1 MKLDT
6 YLDKKIGAIVK
17 ADNDAARAKH
27 KSSGKL
33 SASGLNDPLQW
44 QMLHSLGIEGKE
56 PDEYTLRKFLRGNQV
71 EDWYVS
77 QIKPIETQKFVEYR
91 ETVGYVD
98 AIVDT
103 ALWDFPSGIIPFEI
117 KSVSNMKFKRIEKQG
132 LDAGHKLQAGF
143 YAICLQVPHFGISYV
158 ATDDYRIKT
167 FILDTADVKDEID
180 GIITKFLEQKALGIV
195 PKFEAR
201 EKWQENKDYNRYFS
215 WMELDEKGI
224 AEKLKVEKAIKE
236 KSGK

>member
-103 ALWDFPSGIIPFEI
+103 ALWDFPSGVIPFEI
-117 KSVSNMKFKRIEKQG
+117 KSVSNMKFKRIDKQG
-132 LDAGHKLQAGF
+132 PDKGHKLQAGF
-143 YAICLQVPHFGISYV
+143 YAVCLQVPHFGISYV

-167 FILDTADVKDEID
+167 FILDTHDIKEEID
-180 GIITKFLEQKALGIV
+180 GIVTKFLEQKKTGLV
-195 PKFEAR
+195 PKYEAR
-201 EKWQENKDYNRYFS
+201 EKWQSNPDYCRYPE

>member
-1 MKLDT
+1 MLKSDT

-17 ADNDAARAKH
+17 ANNDAQRANH

-44 QMLHSLGIEGKE
+44 QMLHSLGVETGEI
-56 PDEYTLRKFLRGNQV
+56 DEYTLRKFLRGNHV
-71 EDWYVS
+71 EDWYVE

-103 ALWDFPSGIIPFEI
+103 SLFDFPSGVIPFEI
-117 KSVSNMKFKRIEKQG
+117 KSVSNMKYKRIDKQG
-132 LDAGHKLQAGF
+132 PDKGHCLQAAF
-143 YAICLQVPHFGISYV
+143 YATALQNPHFAVSYV

-167 FILDTADVKDEID
+167 YILDVHDYKDEID
-180 GIITKFLEQKALGIV
+180 GIITRFLEQKKTGKV
-195 PKFEAR
+195 PVFEAR
-201 EKWQENKDYNRYFS
+201 EKWQSSKEYNRYS
-215 WMELDEKGI
+215 DWMELDEEEI
-224 AEKLKVEKAIKE
+224 AKKLKVAKLTQ
-236 KSGK
+236 

>member
-1 MKLDT
+1 MLKEDS
-6 YLDKKIGAIVK
+6 YLDKKIGAIVT
-17 ADNDAARAKH
+17 ADNKAQREKH

-56 PDEYTLRKFLRGNQV
+56 PDEYTLRKFLRGNHV
-71 EDWYVS
+71 EDWYVE
-77 QIKPIETQKFVEYR
+77 QIKPEATQKFVEYR
-91 ETVGYVD
+91 ETVGYID

-103 ALWDFPSGIIPFEI
+103 SLFDFPSGVIPFEI

-132 LDAGHKLQAGF
+132 PDKGHKLQACF
-143 YAICLQVPHFGISYV
+143 YAIAENSPHFAVSYV

-167 FILDTADVKDEID
+167 FILDTADFKDEID
-180 GIITKFLEQKALGIV
+180 GIITRYLEQKKSGIV

-201 EKWQENKDYNRYFS
+201 EDWQKNPDYNRYFE
-215 WMELDEKGI
+215 WMELDEKDI
-224 AEKLKVEKAIKE
+224 AKKIKVA
-236 KSGK
+236 KSTQ